1 MSHGATD
8 KHFIQRSPER
18 GAQTR
23 GSVCEV
29 TVCGAPRLRRV
40 GDVLQGHSHGGLS
53 AGKGWPQGS
62 SLGHGRMSCLHR
74 PPPGQGGQRL
84 GLACWEQS
92 RDDCGWTGPQMTRLP
107 PPLCPQTFLGDG
119 DQLPDRPPPPPELG
133 SSDPP
138 CLVDMLSW
146 HRPVSARVLPRH
158 S

>member
-92 RDDCGWTGPQMTRLP
+92 RDDCGWRSTGGTQSSHGCDRTSDDP
-107 PPLCPQTFLGDG
+107 PSSASL
-119 DQLPDRPPPPPELG
+119 
-133 SSDPP
+133 SSD
-138 CLVDMLSW
+138 LS
-146 HRPVSARVLPRH
+146 R
-158 S
+158 